1 MDNSNPLKQPIN
13 QAVAN
18 PLAQYYRKPGTYIA
32 LPSGGRFYKQP
43 PKLSDT
49 NELAVYPMTAKDEL
63 ALKNPDALLNGEAL
77 KQVIAS
83 VCPDITDVSEIP
95 APDIDAILVAMRMT
109 SYGDDMEID
118 VKHGCEES
126 NDNSQRVTVGLGSVL
141 STSQVIPTT
150 LGTVNLASGVVVQLR
165 PYTLEAQSRL
175 LRVQFSTMRSLQGA
189 EANEKSTIEQK
200 ADIANKGYD
209 QLVALS
215 QNILAQSIISVTLPN
230 GGVEVT
236 NFAHIYD
243 WVKNLDRAS
252 NERLDEEIKAFS
264 KFGITRTLE
273 VTCDHCKNKFTTDM
287 LFDPTSFFNVG
298 S

>member
-1 MDNSNPLKQPIN
+1 MDNSNPLNKPVKQV
-13 QAVAN
+13 AAN
-18 PLAQYYRKPGTYIA
+18 PLAQYYRKPGTYIE
-32 LPSGGRFYKQP
+32 LPSGGRYYKLT

-83 VCPDITDVSEIP
+83 VCPDIRDVSEIP

-118 VKHGCEES
+118 VMHGCEES
-126 NDNSQRVTVGLGSVL
+126 EGKSQRVTVGLGSVL
-141 STSQVIPTT
+141 STSKAIPETM
-150 LGTVNLASGVVVQLR
+150 GTVTLANQVVVQLR

-175 LRVQFSTMRSLQGA
+175 LRVQFNTMRSLQGA
-189 EANEKSTIEQK
+189 EANENSTIEQK
-200 ADIANKGYD
+200 ADIANRGYD
-209 QLVALS
+209 QLVVLS
-215 QNILAQSIISVTLPN
+215 QDILAASIISVTLPDGN
-230 GGVEVT
+230 AVT
-236 NFAHIYD
+236 NFTHIHE
-243 WVKNLDRAS
+243 WIKNLDRAS
-252 NERLDEEIKAFS
+252 NERLDEEIKSFG

>member
-1 MDNSNPLKQPIN
+1 MDNSNPLKQPIK
-13 QAVAN
+13 QPVAN
-18 PLAQYYRKPGTYIA
+18 PLAQYYRKPGTYIE
-32 LPSGGRFYKQP
+32 LPSGGRYYKVA
-43 PKLSDT
+43 PKMSDT
-49 NELAVYPMTAKDEL
+49 GELAVYPMTAKDEL
-63 ALKNPDALLNGEAL
+63 ALKNPDSLLNGEAL

-109 SYGDDMEID
+109 SYGDDMELD
-118 VKHGCEES
+118 VTHGCEES
-126 NDNSQRVTVGLGSVL
+126 DGKSQRVTVGLGSVL
-141 STSQVIPTT
+141 STSRAIPET
-150 LGTVNLASGVVVQLR
+150 LGTVTLANGVVVQLK

-175 LRVQFSTMRSLQGA
+175 LRVQFNTMRQLQGA
-189 EANEKSTIEQK
+189 EANENSTIEQK
-200 ADIANKGYD
+200 ADIANRGYD

-215 QNILAQSIISVTLPN
+215 QDILAASITVVRLPD
-230 GGVEVT
+230 GVEVT
-236 NFAHIYD
+236 NFNHIYE

-252 NERLDEEIKAFS
+252 NERLDEEIKAFG
-264 KFGITRTLE
+264 KYGITRTLE

>member
-1 MDNSNPLKQPIN
+1 MDNSNPLKQPIK
-13 QAVAN
+13 QPVVN
-18 PLAQYYRKPGTYIA
+18 PLAQYYRKPGTYIE
-32 LPSGGRFYKQP
+32 LPSGGRFYKIT

-49 NELAVYPMTAKDEL
+49 KELAVYPMTAKDEL

-83 VCPDITDVSEIP
+83 VCPDIVDVTEIP

-109 SYGDDMEID
+109 SYGDDMELD
-118 VKHGCEES
+118 VSHGCEES
-126 NDNSQRVTVGLGSVL
+126 NGKSQRVTVGLGSVL
-141 STSQVIPTT
+141 STLKAIPES
-150 LGTVNLASGVVVQLR
+150 LGTVSLANGVVVQLK
-165 PYTLEAQSRL
+165 PYSLDAQSRL
-175 LRVQFSTMRSLQGA
+175 LRVQFNTMRQLQGA
-189 EANEKSTIEQK
+189 EANENSTIEQK

-215 QNILAQSIISVTLPN
+215 QDILAQSILLVRLPD
-230 GGVEVT
+230 GIEVT
-236 NFAHIYD
+236 NFNHIHE

-252 NERLDEEIKAFS
+252 NERLDEEIKSFG
-264 KFGITRTLE
+264 KYGITRTLE
-273 VTCDHCKNKFTTDM
+273 VTCDHCNNKFTTDM

>member
-1 MDNSNPLKQPIN
+1 MDNSNPLNKPVKQA
-13 QAVAN
+13 AVN
-18 PLAQYYRKPGTYIA
+18 PLAQYYRKPGTYIE
-32 LPSGGRFYKQP
+32 LPSGGRYYTLT

-77 KQVIAS
+77 KQVLAS
-83 VCPDITDVSEIP
+83 VCPDIQNVSEIP

-118 VKHGCEES
+118 VAHGCEASEGK
-126 NDNSQRVTVGLGSVL
+126 SQRVTVGLGSVL
-141 STSQVIPTT
+141 ATLKAIPENM
-150 LGTVNLASGVVVQLR
+150 GTVTLANQVVVQLR

-175 LRVQFSTMRSLQGA
+175 LRVQFNTMRSLQGA
-189 EANEKSTIEQK
+189 EANENSTIEQK
-200 ADIANKGYD
+200 ADIANRGYD

-215 QNILAQSIISVTLPN
+215 QDILAASIISVTLPDGN
-230 GGVEVT
+230 EVT
-236 NFAHIYD
+236 NFVHIHE
-243 WVKNLDRAS
+243 WIKNLDRAS
-252 NERLDEEIKAFS
+252 NERLDEEIKAFG

>member
-1 MDNSNPLKQPIN
+1 MDNSNPLKQPIK
-13 QAVAN
+13 QPVVN
-18 PLAQYYRKPGTYIA
+18 PLAQYYRKPGTYIE
-32 LPSGGRFYKQP
+32 LPSGGRFYKIT

-49 NELAVYPMTAKDEL
+49 KELAVYPMTAKDEL

-83 VCPDITDVSEIP
+83 VCPDIVDVTEIP

-109 SYGDDMEID
+109 SYGDDMELD
-118 VKHGCEES
+118 VSHGCEES
-126 NDNSQRVTVGLGSVL
+126 DGKSQRVTVGLGSVL
-141 STSQVIPTT
+141 STLKAIPES
-150 LGTVNLASGVVVQLR
+150 LGTVALANGVVVQLK

-175 LRVQFSTMRSLQGA
+175 LRVQFNTMRQLQGA
-189 EANEKSTIEQK
+189 EANENSTIEQK

-209 QLVALS
+209 QLVVLS
-215 QNILAQSIISVTLPN
+215 QDILAQSILFVRLPD
-230 GGVEVT
+230 GTEVT
-236 NFAHIYD
+236 NFNHIHE

-252 NERLDEEIKAFS
+252 NERLDEEIKVFG

>member
-1 MDNSNPLKQPIN
+1 MDNANPLNRPVKQ
-13 QAVAN
+13 AAAN
-18 PLAQYYRKPGTYIA
+18 PLAQYYRKPGTYIE
-32 LPSGGRFYKQP
+32 LPSGGRYYKTT

-83 VCPDITDVSEIP
+83 VCPDISNVSEIP

-118 VKHGCEES
+118 VMHGCEES
-126 NDNSQRVTVGLGSVL
+126 EGKSQRVTVGLGSVL
-141 STSQVIPTT
+141 STSKAIPKTM
-150 LGTVNLASGVVVQLR
+150 GTVTLANQVVVQLR

-175 LRVQFSTMRSLQGA
+175 LRVQFNTMRALQGA
-189 EANEKSTIEQK
+189 EANENSTIEQK
-200 ADIANKGYD
+200 ADIANRGYD
-209 QLVALS
+209 QLVVLS
-215 QNILAQSIISVTLPN
+215 QDILAASIISVTLPDGN
-230 GGVEVT
+230 EVT
-236 NFAHIYD
+236 NFTHIHE
-243 WVKNLDRAS
+243 WIKNLDRAS
-252 NERLDEEIKAFS
+252 NERLDEEIKAFG

>member
-1 MDNSNPLKQPIN
+1 MDNSNPLKQPIK
-13 QAVAN
+13 QPVVN
-18 PLAQYYRKPGTYIA
+18 PLAQYYRKPGTYIE
-32 LPSGGRFYKQP
+32 LPSGGRFYKIT

-49 NELAVYPMTAKDEL
+49 KELAVYPMTAKDEL

-83 VCPDITDVSEIP
+83 VCPDIVDVTEIP

-109 SYGDDMEID
+109 SYGDDMELD
-118 VKHGCEES
+118 VSHGCEES
-126 NDNSQRVTVGLGSVL
+126 DGKSQRVTVGLGSVL
-141 STSQVIPTT
+141 STLKAIPES
-150 LGTVNLASGVVVQLR
+150 LGTVALANGVVVQLK

-175 LRVQFSTMRSLQGA
+175 LRVQFNTMRQLQGA
-189 EANEKSTIEQK
+189 EANENSTIEQK

-209 QLVALS
+209 QLVVLS
-215 QNILAQSIISVTLPN
+215 QDILAQSILFVRLPD
-230 GGVEVT
+230 GTEVT
-236 NFAHIYD
+236 NFNHIHE

-252 NERLDEEIKAFS
+252 NERLDEEIKAFG

>member
-1 MDNSNPLKQPIN
+1 MDNSNPLKQPIK
-13 QAVAN
+13 QPVVN
-18 PLAQYYRKPGTYIA
+18 PLAQYYRKPGTYIE
-32 LPSGGRFYKQP
+32 LPSGGRFYKIT

-49 NELAVYPMTAKDEL
+49 KELAVYPMTAKDEL

-83 VCPDITDVSEIP
+83 VCPDIVDVTEIP

-109 SYGDDMEID
+109 SYGDDMELD
-118 VKHGCEES
+118 VSHGCEES
-126 NDNSQRVTVGLGSVL
+126 GGKSQRVTVGLGSVL
-141 STSQVIPTT
+141 STLKAIPES
-150 LGTVNLASGVVVQLR
+150 LGTVSLANGVVVQLK

-175 LRVQFSTMRSLQGA
+175 LRVQFNTMRQLQGA
-189 EANEKSTIEQK
+189 EANENSTIEQK

-209 QLVALS
+209 QLVVLS
-215 QNILAQSIISVTLPN
+215 QDILAQSILVVRLPD
-230 GGVEVT
+230 GTEVT
-236 NFAHIYD
+236 NFNHIHE

-252 NERLDEEIKAFS
+252 NERLDEEIKAFG

>member
-1 MDNSNPLKQPIN
+1 MDNSNPLKQPIK

-18 PLAQYYRKPGTYIA
+18 PLAQYYRKPGTYIE
-32 LPSGGRFYKQP
+32 LPSGGRFYKLT

-77 KQVIAS
+77 RQVIAS
-83 VCPDITDVSEIP
+83 VCPDIRDVSEIP

-109 SYGDDMEID
+109 SYGDDMEIN
-118 VKHGCEES
+118 VSHGCEES
-126 NDNSQRVTVGLGSVL
+126 GGNSQRVTVGLGSVL
-141 STSQVIPTT
+141 STSRAIPES
-150 LGTVNLASGVVVQLR
+150 LGTVTLASGVVVQLR

-175 LRVQFSTMRSLQGA
+175 LRVQFNTMRQLQGA
-189 EANEKSTIEQK
+189 EANENSTIEQK
-200 ADIANKGYD
+200 ADIANRGYD
-209 QLVALS
+209 QLVVLS
-215 QNILAQSIISVTLPN
+215 QDILAQSIISVTLPD
-230 GGVEVT
+230 GTEVT
-236 NFAHIYD
+236 NFAHIHE

-252 NERLDEEIKAFS
+252 NERLDEEIKGFG

>member
-1 MDNSNPLKQPIN
+1 MDNSNPLNKPVKQ
-13 QAVAN
+13 AAAN
-18 PLAQYYRKPGTYIA
+18 PLAQYYRKPGTYID
-32 LPSGGRFYKQP
+32 LPSGGRFYKTT

-83 VCPDITDVSEIP
+83 VCPDIRDVSEIP

-118 VKHGCEES
+118 VVHGCEASEGK
-126 NDNSQRVTVGLGSVL
+126 SQRVTVGLGNVL
-141 STSQVIPTT
+141 STLKSIPESM
-150 LGTVNLASGVVVQLR
+150 GTVTLANEVVVRLR

-175 LRVQFSTMRSLQGA
+175 LRVQFNTMRSLQGA
-189 EANEKSTIEQK
+189 EANENSTIEQK
-200 ADIANKGYD
+200 ADIANRGYD
-209 QLVALS
+209 QLVTLS
-215 QNILAQSIISVTLPN
+215 QDILAASIISVTLPDGN
-230 GGVEVT
+230 EVT
-236 NFAHIYD
+236 NFAHIHE
-243 WVKNLDRAS
+243 WIKNLDRAS
-252 NERLDEEIKAFS
+252 NERLDEEIKAFG

>member
-18 PLAQYYRKPGTYIA
+18 PLSQYYRKPGTYIE
-32 LPSGGRFYKQP
+32 LPSGGRFYKQA

-49 NELAVYPMTAKDEL
+49 KELAVYPMTAKDEL

-83 VCPDITDVSEIP
+83 VCPDIKDVNEIP

-109 SYGDDMEID
+109 SYGDDMEIS
-118 VKHGCEES
+118 VSHGCEES
-126 NDNSQRVTVGLGSVL
+126 NGNSQRVVVGLGSVL
-141 STSQVIPTT
+141 STSRVIPES
-150 LGTVNLASGVVVQLR
+150 LGTVTLANQVVVQLR

-175 LRVQFSTMRSLQGA
+175 LRVQFNTMRQLQGA

-209 QLVALS
+209 HLVALS
-215 QNILAQSIISVTLPN
+215 QDILAQSIASVTLPD
-230 GGVEVT
+230 GTEVT
-236 NFAHIYD
+236 NFNHIHE

-252 NERLDEEIKAFS
+252 NERLDEEIKAFG
-264 KFGITRTLE
+264 KYGITRTLE
-273 VTCDHCKNKFTTDM
+273 VTCDHCNNKFTTDM

>member
-1 MDNSNPLKQPIN
+1 MDNSNPLKKPII
-13 QAVAN
+13 APAAN
-18 PLAQYYRKPGTYIA
+18 PLAQYYRKPGTYIE
-32 LPSGGRFYKQP
+32 LPSGGRFYSIT

-83 VCPDITDVSEIP
+83 VCPDIKDVSEIP
-95 APDIDAILVAMRMT
+95 APDIDAILVAMRLT
-109 SYGDDMEID
+109 SYGDDMELD
-118 VKHGCEES
+118 VSHGCEES
-126 NDNSQRVTVGLGSVL
+126 EGKSQRVTVGLGSVL
-141 STSQVIPTT
+141 STTKVIPES
-150 LGTVNLASGVVVQLR
+150 LGTVTLANGVIVQLK

-175 LRVQFSTMRSLQGA
+175 LRVQFNTMRQLQGA
-189 EANEKSTIEQK
+189 EANENSTIEQK
-200 ADIANKGYD
+200 ADIANRGYD

-215 QNILAQSIISVTLPN
+215 QDILAASITSVTLPD
-230 GGVEVT
+230 GVEVI
-236 NFAHIYD
+236 NSNHIHD
-243 WVKNLDRAS
+243 WIKNLDRAS
-252 NERLDEEIKAFS
+252 NERLDAEIKGFG

-273 VTCDHCKNKFTTDM
+273 VTCDHCNNKFTTDM

>member
-1 MDNSNPLKQPIN
+1 MDNSNPLNKPVN
-13 QAVAN
+13 QAAAN
-18 PLAQYYRKPGTYIA
+18 PLAQYYRKPGTYIE
-32 LPSGGRFYKQP
+32 LPSGGRFYKLA

-83 VCPDITDVSEIP
+83 VCPDIKDVSEIP

-109 SYGDDMEID
+109 SYGDDMELD
-118 VKHGCEES
+118 VTHGCKES
-126 NDNSQRVTVGLGSVL
+126 EGRSQRITVGLGSVL
-141 STSQVIPTT
+141 STLKVIPDT
-150 LGTVNLASGVVVQLR
+150 LGTVTLANQVVVQLR

-175 LRVQFSTMRSLQGA
+175 LRVQFNTMRSLQGA
-189 EANEKSTIEQK
+189 EANENSTIEQK
-200 ADIANKGYD
+200 ADIANRGYD

-215 QNILAQSIISVTLPN
+215 QDILAASIISVTLPD
-230 GGVEVT
+230 GKEVT
-236 NFAHIYD
+236 NFNHIHE

-252 NERLDEEIKAFS
+252 NERLDEEIKAFG

-273 VTCDHCKNKFTTDM
+273 VTCSHCNNKFTTDM